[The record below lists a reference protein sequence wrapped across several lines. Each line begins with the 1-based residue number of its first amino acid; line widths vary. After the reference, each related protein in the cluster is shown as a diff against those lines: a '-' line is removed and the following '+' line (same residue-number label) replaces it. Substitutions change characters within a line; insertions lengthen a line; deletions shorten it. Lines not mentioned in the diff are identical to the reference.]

1 MTEETE
7 DIFHVDLRTLERPF
21 EFAGSHTHLALN
33 YERDMNLY
41 V

>member
-7 DIFHVDLRTLERPF
+7 DIFHVDLNSEARPF
-21 EFAGSHTHLALN
+21 EYAGMHTHLALN